1 VIGQVGDTEHPAAL
15 EYLRIGRAFNAED
28 RAKLEALQRG
38 LKSRYFEPGPLAPDD
53 LEGTVRDFHRYLAGK
68 LGGDCRRIPIVGGRS
83 QRGISPPPPAI
94 L

>member
-1 VIGQVGDTEHPAAL
+1 MCLRPTAADAVTLRWGMIGQVDDPEHPSAL

-68 LGGDCRRIPIVGGRS
+68 LGGVR
-83 QRGISPPPPAI
+83 
-94 L
+94 